1 MLSLVRMKDNL
12 LRARRRKAI
21 DRAFRDPATQIVHL
35 SFDGDGT
42 GMFAQLS
49 GCIQAAEIAERF
61 AKRPVMRLMS
71 ANYRESGADTEWF
84 RDFFLN
90 KAEGALPQGQRAAVM
105 YDGSDLPN
113 KASYTT
119 LQQAKDLFDR
129 HFAVRPEFFE
139 EVREFASA
147 NAIGPNTLAVHYRGT
162 DKHTEAPTQRID
174 DVLQRVA
181 RYIDTLEGVQ
191 NIFVASDEAAF
202 IEQACRGLAGL
213 DVHALDDSTR
223 SAGDT
228 PLHLAKLQ
236 DGNRAMGRDALLNCL
251 MLAQCGWLC
260 RTSSFLSAWSA
271 IFNPE
276 IKIAMLNEPYGH
288 TTWLPESIILP
299 LADRI

>member
-1 MLSLVRMKDNL
+1 M
-12 LRARRRKAI
+12 
-21 DRAFRDPATQIVHL
+21 AFRDPATPIIHL
-35 SFDGDGT
+35 SFDGGGT

-61 AKRPVMRLMS
+61 GKRPVMRLMS
-71 ANYRESGADTEWF
+71 ANYRESGADPEWF
-84 RDFFLN
+84 GAFFAN
-90 KAEGALPQGQRAAVM
+90 KGEAQLPHDQPATVM
-105 YDGSDLPN
+105 CDGSDLPT

-119 LQQAKDLFDR
+119 RQQAKDLFDR
-129 HFAVRPEFFE
+129 HFAVRPEFLDE
-139 EVREFASA
+139 IDAWASA
-147 NAIGPNTLAVHYRGT
+147 NAIGPNTLAIHYRGT

-181 RYIDTLEGVQ
+181 RYVDTLEEVQ

-202 IEQACRGLAGL
+202 VEQACRGVAGL
-213 DVHALDDSTR
+213 DVVALDDSSR
-223 SAGDT
+223 SAGDA
-228 PLHLAKLQ
+228 PLHLQKLHV
-236 DGNRAMGRDALLNCL
+236 GNRAMGRDALLNCL